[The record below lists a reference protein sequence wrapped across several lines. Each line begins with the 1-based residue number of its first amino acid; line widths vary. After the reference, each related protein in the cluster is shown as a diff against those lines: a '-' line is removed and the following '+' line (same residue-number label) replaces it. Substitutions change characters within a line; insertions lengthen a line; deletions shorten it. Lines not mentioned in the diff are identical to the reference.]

1 METTY
6 HFMVDFTLPEVLTE
20 EFMNQ
25 IPFQRAIVDRFF
37 KEGKLVNYSLSL
49 ENSKIWAVF
58 NANSEMNV
66 MDMIAD
72 LPLTP
77 FMQVEISMLT
87 FYNSVHQEMHNFSMN

>member
-20 EFMNQ
+20 DFMNQ
-25 IPFQRAIVDRFF
+25 IPFQRSAVDRFF
-37 KEGKLVNYSLSL
+37 KEGKMVNYSLSL

-58 NANSEMNV
+58 NANSEMQV

>member
-6 HFMVDFTLPEVLTE
+6 HFMVDFSLPEVLTE

-25 IPFQRAIVDRFF
+25 IPFQRAAVDRFF
-37 KEGKLVNYSLSL
+37 KEGRLVNYYLSL

-58 NANSEMNV
+58 NANSEMAV

-77 FMQVEISMLT
+77 FMHVEISMLT
-87 FYNSVHQEMHNFSMN
+87 FYNSIHQEIHNFSMN

>member
-20 EFMNQ
+20 DFMNQ
-25 IPFQRAIVDRFF
+25 IPFQRATVDRFF

-58 NANSEMNV
+58 NANSDSFEKSV
-66 MDMIAD
+66 GTKI
-72 LPLTP
+72 LFIYIVFVL
-77 FMQVEISMLT
+77 
-87 FYNSVHQEMHNFSMN
+87 NSH

>member
-6 HFMVDFTLPEVLTE
+6 HFMVDFSLPEVLTE

-58 NANSEMNV
+58 NANSELSV

-87 FYNSVHQEMHNFSMN
+87 FYNTVHQEMHNFSMN